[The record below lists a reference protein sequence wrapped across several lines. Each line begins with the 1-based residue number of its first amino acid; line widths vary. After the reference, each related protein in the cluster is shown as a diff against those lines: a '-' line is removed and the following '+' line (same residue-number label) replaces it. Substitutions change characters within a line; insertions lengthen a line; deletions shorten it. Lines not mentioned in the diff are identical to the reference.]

1 MIRSIQV
8 EVTNVFRSKPIR
20 KVRCQ
25 IGLLPHMAPLWPA
38 YSMRHG
44 PFLARL
50 VFSNEKACSSHSA
63 KNLSQFGQPASE
75 VQIIS
80 SIKRS
85 IILSP
90 GRARRH
96 CNRSNT
102 DRRRDRTG
110 EGEHYKAI
118 SRPRRCLCSMNSEN
132 HFWVST
138 FRWDKRRTKF
148 AFVTLRHSVLVLDQ
162 SGTAVGSEST
172 TTDKEGVERLC
183 RQRREKVQ
191 RDNGLQRSLI

>member
-1 MIRSIQV
+1 MSCAQAHLVDPLRCANKTSETENNHWPFTAHYAYNMMIRSIQV

-132 HFWVST
+132 HF
-138 FRWDKRRTKF
+138 
-148 AFVTLRHSVLVLDQ
+148 
-162 SGTAVGSEST
+162 
-172 TTDKEGVERLC
+172 
-183 RQRREKVQ
+183 
-191 RDNGLQRSLI
+191 